1 MIFIKSVFLSISGL
15 RKKPKTACDSF
26 SLYDDFRFGES
37 LHNGILLPKKKKTVF
52 FFTLAYKIPRLSLL
66 AWRSKPQFPEEEK
79 NQTSFSK
86 FIPIPLLEPQIIPW
100 WPVLLIFFLKNNREE
115 KIRKQNM
122 NSL

>member
-1 MIFIKSVFLSISGL
+1 MIFIESVFLSISGL

-37 LHNGILLPKKKKTVF
+37 LHNGILLPKKNRFF

-86 FIPIPLLEPQIIPW
+86 FIPIPLLEPQIIPSE
-100 WPVLLIFFLKNNREE
+100 PVLLIFFFLKNNREE